1 MNIDTLNE
9 LIAQLPNGF
18 NGCNNHVLVNT
29 DPETN
34 KPTVDGIVI
43 AMPTEEPQVNVIY
56 KLLINTDIVEVFSSP
71 STVDLT
77 VVNTLNLQDINEIYS
92 SIYQN
97 ILAIKNELIYVC
109 VQHFVNAHN
118 EQLQAGT
125 NALNRLAELI
135 RMTKQQAESVNEVTE
150 DVVDTQ
156 TVTTEEPTE
165 NTKKEKPVKKQKQTK
180 TTKKKTTKKQ
190 G

>member
-1 MNIDTLNE
+1 MEMNIDTLNE

-71 STVDLT
+71 STVDLS
-77 VVNTLNLQDINEIYS
+77 VINTLDLQNINEIYS
-92 SIYQN
+92 SIYKN
-97 ILAIKNELIYVC
+97 ILVIKNELIYVC

-118 EQLQAGT
+118 EQFQAGT

-135 RMTKQQAESVNEVTE
+135 RMAKQPTE
-150 DVVDTQ
+150 A
-156 TVTTEEPTE
+156 TTEAVETE
-165 NTKKEKPVKKQKQTK
+165 IEVVETEAIKTETTKTKKPVKKQSK